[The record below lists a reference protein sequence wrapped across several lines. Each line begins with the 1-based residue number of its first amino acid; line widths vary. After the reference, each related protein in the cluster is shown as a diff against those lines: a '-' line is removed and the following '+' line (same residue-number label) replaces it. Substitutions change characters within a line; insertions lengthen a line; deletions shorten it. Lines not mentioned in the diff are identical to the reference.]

1 MNPSLKQRRA
11 RDNILSRL
19 RAAPQSRQEAVPDV
33 PAYYRDAPAAAATG
47 SRAERFIEQATYWH
61 AQVVETT
68 VDAWP
73 DAVLKVAQDKQL
85 RRILVGR
92 HSPVG
97 EALSRVLPRDW
108 TTWYQGDWSQ
118 CKPQLFDEV
127 DAGITSTVAG
137 IARTG
142 SLVLWPGAAEPR
154 TLSLVPPI
162 HIAVLF
168 ASCLHE
174 TWLDA
179 ATAGN
184 WSERMPTNVVLVTG
198 PSKTAD
204 IQRMLVYGAHGPC
217 ELVIVLVHDEP
228 DARRDRP

>member
-1 MNPSLKQRRA
+1 LITSLKERRA

-19 RAAPQSRQEAVPDV
+19 RAAPQSAQEAVPDV
-33 PAYYRDAPAAAATG
+33 PAYYRDAPVVTAG
-47 SRAERFIEQATYWH
+47 SKVERFIEQATYWH
-61 AQVVETT
+61 AQVVEAS

-73 DAVLKVAQDKQL
+73 EAVLKVAQDKQL
-85 RRILVGR
+85 RRILLGR
-92 HSPVG
+92 NSPVG
-97 EALSRVLPRDW
+97 DALGQVLPPEW
-108 TTWYQGDWSQ
+108 TTWYQGDWPQ
-118 CKPQLFDEV
+118 CKPHLFDEA

-142 SLVLWPGAAEPR
+142 TLVLWPGAAEPR
-154 TLSLVPPI
+154 TLSLVPPV

-168 ASCLHE
+168 ASSLHE

-184 WSERMPTNVVLVTG
+184 WSARMPTNIVLVTG

-217 ELVIVLVHDEP
+217 ELVIVLVRDEAAGREP
-228 DARRDRP
+228 A

>member
-1 MNPSLKQRRA
+1 MIASLKERRA

-19 RAAPQSRQEAVPDV
+19 RAAPRSAPGAAPDV
-33 PAYYRDAPAAAATG
+33 AAYYREAPVVTAG
-47 SRAERFIEQATYWH
+47 SKVERFIEQASYWH
-61 AQVVETT
+61 AQVVEAGI
-68 VDAWP
+68 DDWP
-73 DAVLKVAQDKQL
+73 EAVLKVAQDKQL
-85 RRILVGR
+85 RRILLGR
-92 HSPVG
+92 DSPIG
-97 EALSRVLPRDW
+97 DALGRVLPADW

-118 CKPQLFDEV
+118 CKPHLFDEV

-142 SLVLWPGAAEPR
+142 TLVLWPGAAEPR
-154 TLSLVPPI
+154 TLSLVPPV

-168 ASCLHE
+168 ASSLHE

-184 WSERMPTNVVLVTG
+184 WSARMPTNVVLVTG

-217 ELVIVLVHDEP
+217 ELVIVLVRDEP
-228 DARRDRP
+228 AGRAPA